1 MILCLTA
8 LILIIGGLA
17 GCAALPA
24 DDGRPEVVCT
34 TFAQYDWV
42 RRITDGTDR
51 LHITLLVGSGR
62 DMHSYNPSV
71 ADIAAITESDLL
83 IYDGGVSEA
92 WVGKIAENRRV
103 GETLNLMEI
112 LGDGVRREELPEGA
126 GEEHDRDG
134 HVHEPGETEAD
145 EHVWLSLRNASLF
158 CGRIAEALC
167 RLDETNADVYRRN
180 NEAYCAELASLD
192 RDFASFV
199 ASSAKKT
206 LIFADRYPFRYLAED
221 YGLSCYAAFPG
232 CSSESDASFE
242 TVIVLAEKVDETGA
256 PGVLV
261 IDGSDEKVAR
271 AVLGATKKKTGQI
284 FRVDSMQSVVDPEKK
299 DYLETMRQNLAVFS
313 DFLRENGETGERS
326 GTF

>member
-1 MILCLTA
+1 MKKMILCLTA
-8 LILIIGGLA
+8 LIMIIGGLT
-17 GCAALPA
+17 GCAAVPA

-42 RRITDGTDR
+42 RRITEGTDR

-83 IYDGGVSEA
+83 IYGGGVSEA
-92 WVGKIAENRRV
+92 WVGKIAENRRS
-103 GETLNLMEI
+103 GETLNLMEV

-126 GEEHDRDG
+126 EEEHDHDHDHDDG
-134 HVHEPGETEAD
+134 HLHEHDENEAD

-158 CGRIAEALC
+158 CGQIAEALC
-167 RLDETNADVYRRN
+167 RLDGANADLYRHN
-180 NEAYCAELASLD
+180 SEAYCEELASLD
-192 RDFASFV
+192 REFASLV

-261 IDGSDEKVAR
+261 IDGSDEKVAH
-271 AVLGATKKKTGQI
+271 AVLGATKEKTGQI

-299 DYLETMRQNLAVFS
+299 DYLETMRQNLAVFG
-313 DFLRENGETGERS
+313 DFLRE
-326 GTF
+326 